1 MTTAIRPAMTAVLAA
16 SLGIAPALAEGA
28 PAAQAPQLTK
38 VDAPAAAETVDPKAK
53 AIHDRAVE
61 ALRKLKALE
70 LTSVLAVEGIDPSMI
85 PPGVTDPAHVVIDL
99 RKDPAAGAADRGG
112 PGGVPFSRIAI
123 DSAKDGKPTAKF
135 CYDGKNAIM
144 IDEAS
149 KSYMQAGG
157 QDWPMLLGQRSANLP
172 QWHFENLM
180 DMSALPADAMPKDV
194 AFTIVGEETLDGQ
207 PCDVVRRVRTMQ
219 LEGMQDDSGKVIPGP
234 QLSITEVVAFARQDA
249 LPRRVQSRTEMKGD
263 DSMPAMT
270 TVVTYTGVKADPAIT
285 DTAFATAA
293 PDGYKKAESP
303 AEAKGPEMKVKA
315 GDAAPD
321 FKLTDFAG
329 KEWTLG
335 SLKGQVVLLD
345 FWALWCGP
353 CKRAMP
359 AIQKIH
365 EDYKSK
371 GVTVLGVNT
380 WERDADGAKKFLET
394 KGFTYPSLT
403 KGDDLAGSYGM
414 SGIPTLVVIGKD
426 GKIAMIEV
434 GLGPDGDTKLRSAID
449 AALAAK

>member
-1 MTTAIRPAMTAVLAA
+1 MTTANRPAAFALLAA
-16 SLGIAPALAEGA
+16 SLGLAPVTAGA
-28 PAAQAPQLTK
+28 APVAQAPQLTK
-38 VDAPAAAETVDPKAK
+38 VEAPAAADTVDPKAK
-53 AIHDRAVE
+53 AIHDRGVDT
-61 ALRKLKALE
+61 LKKLKAIE

-85 PPGVTDPAHVVIDL
+85 PPGLTDPVHVVIDFQSS
-99 RKDPAAGAADRGG
+99 KPATPERGG
-112 PGGVPFSRIAI
+112 PGPMPFGRLAM
-123 DSAKDGKPTAKF
+123 DSSKDGKPTMKF
-135 CYDGKNAIM
+135 CFDGKSAIVV
-144 IDEAS
+144 DEAA
-149 KSYMQAGG
+149 KSFMQCGEME
-157 QDWPMLLGQRSANLP
+157 WPMLLGQRTANLP
-172 QWHFENLM
+172 QWHFENRM
-180 DMSALPADAMPKDV
+180 DMSGVPADSMPKDV
-194 AFTIVGEETLDGQ
+194 AFTVVGEETLDGQ

-219 LEGMQDDSGKVIPGP
+219 LEGMQDDSGKAIAGP
-234 QLSITEVVAFARQDA
+234 ELRITEVVAFARQDG

-270 TVVTYTGVKADPAIT
+270 TVVTYTGVKADPALSE
-285 DTAFATAA
+285 ASFATAA
-293 PDGYKKAESP
+293 PAGYKKAESP
-303 AEAKGPEMKVKA
+303 AEDKGPEMKVKA

>member
-1 MTTAIRPAMTAVLAA
+1 MTTDIRPAVITVLAA
-16 SLGIAPALAEGA
+16 SLGLAPAPAEGA
-28 PAAQAPQLTK
+28 PMAQAPQLAK
-38 VDAPAAAETVDPKAK
+38 VDAPTAPDTVDPKAK

-61 ALRKLKALE
+61 SLRKLKALE

-85 PPGVTDPAHVVIDL
+85 PPGITDPAHVVIEFQSD
-99 RKDPAAGAADRGG
+99 K
-112 PGGVPFSRIAI
+112 PGSPMPFSRLAL
-123 DSAKDGKPTAKF
+123 DSAKDGKSTAKF
-135 CYDGKNAIM
+135 CFDGKSAIVV
-144 IDEAS
+144 DEAT
-149 KSYMQAGG
+149 KSYMQCGE
-157 QDWPMLLGQRSANLP
+157 QEWPMLLGQRTANLP
-172 QWHFENLM
+172 QWHFENRM
-180 DMSALPADAMPKDV
+180 DMAGMPADSMPKDV
-194 AFTIVGEETLDGQ
+194 AFTVVGEETLDGQ

-219 LEGMQDDSGKVIPGP
+219 LEGMQDDSGKPVAGP
-234 QLSITEVVAFARQDA
+234 ELRITEVVAFARQDG

-270 TVVTYTGVKADPAIT
+270 TVVTYTGVKVDPALT
-285 DTAFATAA
+285 DASFATAA
-293 PDGYKKAESP
+293 PAGYKKAESP
-303 AEAKGPEMKVKA
+303 AEDKGPEMKVKA

>member
-1 MTTAIRPAMTAVLAA
+1 MNTVIRPSMTTLLAA
-16 SLGIAPALAEGA
+16 SLGLAPAIAGGA
-28 PAAQAPQLTK
+28 PPAQEPQLSK
-38 VDAPAAAETVDPKAK
+38 VAAPAAADTVDPKAK
-53 AIHDRAVE
+53 AIHDRGVE
-61 ALRKLKALE
+61 SLRKLKAIE

-85 PPGVTDPAHVVIDL
+85 PPGITDPAHVVVDFQL
-99 RKDPAAGAADRGG
+99 DKPAAAPEPGG
-112 PGGVPFSRIAI
+112 PGPMPFRRIAL
-123 DSAKDGKPTAKF
+123 DSAKDGTATGRF
-135 CYDGKNAIM
+135 CFDGKSAIVV
-144 IDEAS
+144 DESS
-149 KSYMQAGG
+149 KTFMQAGE
-157 QDWPMLLGQRSANLP
+157 QDWPMLLGQRTANLP
-172 QWHFENLM
+172 QWHFENRM
-180 DMSALPADAMPKDV
+180 DMSAMPAESMPKDV
-194 AFTIVGEETLDGQ
+194 AFTVVGEETLDGQ

-219 LEGMQDDSGKVIPGP
+219 LEGMQDDSGKAIAGP
-234 QLSITEVVAFARQDA
+234 ELRITEVVAFARQDG

-270 TVVTYTGVKADPAIT
+270 TVVTYTGVKADPALSE
-285 DTAFATAA
+285 ASFATAA
-293 PDGYKKAESP
+293 PAGYKKSEAP
-303 AEAKGPEMKVKA
+303 AEDKGPEMKVKA